1 MAGNIFK
8 CELEAW
14 KVWIRKKRIGYCI
27 TSGRLLWSCH
37 PIVMPSNHKKGLFD
51 VFWLDCPK
59 SPLKLMLKLSLR
71 NCYIMMTRFL
81 PHLGLIELVLIR
93 HRLNSKNI
101 LLWCLWWR
109 HTSKRVHWV
118 WTTNRWWCHWLKIIL
133 RMLVRLELTRVVLN
147 TSRAGDK

>member
-59 SPLKLMLKLSLR
+59 SPLRLMLKS
-71 NCYIMMTRFL
+71 
-81 PHLGLIELVLIR
+81 
-93 HRLNSKNI
+93 I
-101 LLWCLWWR
+101 LCNYVMSWWR
-109 HTSKRVHWV
+109 HFYLIWGWLNWFWFDIG
-118 WTTNRWWCHWLKIIL
+118 WTPKIFCCGACGDVIPPKAFIGF
-133 RMLVRLELTRVVLN
+133 EPPTGDGAIGWKFIF
-147 TSRAGDK
+147 RAEHGSGLY